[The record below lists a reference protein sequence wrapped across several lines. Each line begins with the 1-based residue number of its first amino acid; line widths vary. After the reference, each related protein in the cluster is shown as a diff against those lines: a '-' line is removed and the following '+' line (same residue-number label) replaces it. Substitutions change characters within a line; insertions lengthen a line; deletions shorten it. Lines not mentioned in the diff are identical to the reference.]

1 MLSERL
7 DRWKSSWK
15 MLQNVKLKLSKTC
28 LKCLQKC
35 FGTTIISNMKS
46 TNDLV
51 HELMERD
58 DQASDMEDLIAE
70 IKSTLE
76 SPFYP
81 DEFKL
86 KNIQKTLDDYG
97 F

>member
-1 MLSERL
+1 M
-7 DRWKSSWK
+7 
-15 MLQNVKLKLSKTC
+15 
-28 LKCLQKC
+28 QKC

-46 TNDLV
+46 TSDLV

-58 DQASDMEDLIAE
+58 DQASDMEDCIAE

-76 SPFYP
+76 SPFYS

-86 KNIQKTLDDYG
+86 KDIRKILLDYDL
-97 F
+97 

>member
-1 MLSERL
+1 M
-7 DRWKSSWK
+7 
-15 MLQNVKLKLSKTC
+15 
-28 LKCLQKC
+28 
-35 FGTTIISNMKS
+35 TTSNDVIM
-46 TNDLV
+46 
-51 HELMERD
+51 ELMERQ

-76 SPFYP
+76 SPFYS

-86 KNIQKTLDDYG
+86 KDIRKSLVDYG

>member
-1 MLSERL
+1 
-7 DRWKSSWK
+7 
-15 MLQNVKLKLSKTC
+15 MLQRKSNRPSKTC
-28 LKCLQKC
+28 RQCLQKC
-35 FGTTIISNMKS
+35 FGTTIIFKMKT

-51 HELMERD
+51 MELMERD
-58 DQASDMEDLIAE
+58 DQASDMEDLIAA

-76 SPFYP
+76 SPFYS

-86 KNIQKTLDDYG
+86 KDIRKNLDDYG

>member
-1 MLSERL
+1 M
-7 DRWKSSWK
+7 
-15 MLQNVKLKLSKTC
+15 MKT
-28 LKCLQKC
+28 
-35 FGTTIISNMKS
+35 

-51 HELMERD
+51 MELMERD

-86 KNIQKTLDDYG
+86 KNIQKSLDDYG

>member
-1 MLSERL
+1 M
-7 DRWKSSWK
+7 
-15 MLQNVKLKLSKTC
+15 KT
-28 LKCLQKC
+28 
-35 FGTTIISNMKS
+35 SNDVVM
-46 TNDLV
+46 
-51 HELMERD
+51 ELMERQ

-76 SPFYP
+76 SPFYS

-86 KNIQKTLDDYG
+86 KDIRKSLVDYG

>member
-1 MLSERL
+1 M
-7 DRWKSSWK
+7 
-15 MLQNVKLKLSKTC
+15 KT
-28 LKCLQKC
+28 
-35 FGTTIISNMKS
+35 SNDVIM
-46 TNDLV
+46 
-51 HELMERD
+51 ELMERK

-76 SPFYP
+76 SPFYS

-86 KNIQKTLDDYG
+86 KDIRKSLVDYG

>member
-1 MLSERL
+1 
-7 DRWKSSWK
+7 
-15 MLQNVKLKLSKTC
+15 
-28 LKCLQKC
+28 
-35 FGTTIISNMKS
+35 MKS
-46 TNDLV
+46 TNNLV
-51 HELMERD
+51 MELMERD

-76 SPFYP
+76 SPFYS

-86 KNIQKTLDDYG
+86 KDIQKTLVDYG

>member
-1 MLSERL
+1 M
-7 DRWKSSWK
+7 
-15 MLQNVKLKLSKTC
+15 MKT
-28 LKCLQKC
+28 
-35 FGTTIISNMKS
+35 

-51 HELMERD
+51 MELMERD

-76 SPFYP
+76 SPFYS

-86 KNIQKTLDDYG
+86 KEIRKSIIDYG
-97 F
+97 Y

>member
-1 MLSERL
+1 M
-7 DRWKSSWK
+7 
-15 MLQNVKLKLSKTC
+15 MKT
-28 LKCLQKC
+28 
-35 FGTTIISNMKS
+35 

-51 HELMERD
+51 MELMERD
-58 DQASDMEDLIAE
+58 DQASDMEDCIAE

-76 SPFYP
+76 SAFYS

-86 KNIQKTLDDYG
+86 RDIRKTLVDYG

>member
-1 MLSERL
+1 M
-7 DRWKSSWK
+7 
-15 MLQNVKLKLSKTC
+15 MKT
-28 LKCLQKC
+28 
-35 FGTTIISNMKS
+35 

-76 SPFYP
+76 SPFYS
-81 DEFKL
+81 DEFKI
-86 KNIQKTLDDYG
+86 KDIRKTLVDYG

>member
-1 MLSERL
+1 M
-7 DRWKSSWK
+7 
-15 MLQNVKLKLSKTC
+15 
-28 LKCLQKC
+28 
-35 FGTTIISNMKS
+35 
-46 TNDLV
+46 
-51 HELMERD
+51 ELMERD

-76 SPFYP
+76 SSFYS

-86 KNIQKTLDDYG
+86 RNIRQSIEDYG

>member
-1 MLSERL
+1 M
-7 DRWKSSWK
+7 
-15 MLQNVKLKLSKTC
+15 MKT
-28 LKCLQKC
+28 
-35 FGTTIISNMKS
+35 

-51 HELMERD
+51 MELMERD

-76 SPFYP
+76 SSFYS

-86 KNIQKTLDDYG
+86 KDIRKTLDDYG

>member
-1 MLSERL
+1 
-7 DRWKSSWK
+7 
-15 MLQNVKLKLSKTC
+15 MLQRKSNRPSKTC
-28 LKCLQKC
+28 RQCLPKC
-35 FGTTIISNMKS
+35 FGTTIICNMKT

-51 HELMERD
+51 MELMERD

-86 KNIQKTLDDYG
+86 KDIRKTLDDYG

>member
-1 MLSERL
+1 MLL
-7 DRWKSSWK
+7 
-15 MLQNVKLKLSKTC
+15 NVKLKLSKTC
-28 LKCLQKC
+28 LKCLPKC
-35 FGTTIISNMKS
+35 SGTTIIFKMKT

-51 HELMERD
+51 MELMERD
-58 DQASDMEDLIAE
+58 DQASDMEDLIAA

-76 SPFYP
+76 SPFYS

-86 KNIQKTLDDYG
+86 KDIRKTLDDYG